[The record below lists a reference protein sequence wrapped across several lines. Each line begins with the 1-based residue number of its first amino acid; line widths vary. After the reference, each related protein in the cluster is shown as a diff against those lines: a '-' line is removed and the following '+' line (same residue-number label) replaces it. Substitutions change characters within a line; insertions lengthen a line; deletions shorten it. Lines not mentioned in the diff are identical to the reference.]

1 MGLHHY
7 AVLFATAKS
16 KENKVLEEWEYIFCY
31 FQIKYEL
38 FPSFIFQNI
47 KPILCSTLAK
57 EFVCF
62 YISIIDQM
70 NTLIHVFFCLPQLKP
85 L

>member
-1 MGLHHY
+1 MQFFLP
-7 AVLFATAKS
+7 LQSKRKIKS
-16 KENKVLEEWEYIFCY
+16 YFYSTEELEYIFCY
-31 FQIKYEL
+31 FHIKYEL
-38 FPSFIFQNI
+38 FPSVIFQNI

-70 NTLIHVFFCLPQLKP
+70 NTLIHVFFCSPQLKP